1 MHRTA
6 RERLDLIDNEGEER
20 RDHNRQAGR
29 DERGKVEAAAL
40 AGSSGHHH
48 EHIATAHRRVDR
60 PQLERPQRAVAK
72 DGAIRER
79 ELGRPRKAVAVKSG
93 GRHVVLVVH
102 RVVRVRRA
110 RFRIGSGQQQLWLW
124 WWWFS
129 GRREEQR
136 RGGWRGGDRHDFIR
150 PRRRRDFILSKRR
163 RADERLR
170 GQGVQRTATSG
181 WAGRRQRPRVGPWWR
196 VFGDDD
202 ASRLVA

>member
-6 RERLDLIDNEGEER
+6 RERLDLVDNEGEER
-20 RDHNRQAGR
+20 SDDNRQAGR

-124 WWWFS
+124 WWGS
-129 GRREEQR
+129 AAP
-136 RGGWRGGDRHDFIR
+136 RGATAGW
-150 PRRRRDFILSKRR
+150 
-163 RADERLR
+163 
-170 GQGVQRTATSG
+170 V
-181 WAGRRQRPRVGPWWR
+181 AGRRPARFYSPTPATRFYSLEAETRGRAAARTGSAADCGQWMGRATTAAACWP
-196 VFGDDD
+196 
-202 ASRLVA
+202 LVASVWRR